1 MTSPTE
7 TDPLAGGR
15 RLLPRMRPRDPHE
28 VGRAASPLELFFDL
42 VFVVAVSLSSQAL
55 HHLESEGHVATGAL
69 SYLMVFF
76 AIWWAWMN
84 FTWFATSFA
93 TDDWLYRLMTIL
105 QMGGVLV
112 LASGAEAAMVHYD
125 FTLVTIG
132 YVVMRLALV
141 GQWLRASRSHPDL
154 RNTAYRYAGGIV
166 AVQVAWVGRLFLPE
180 TAGFGGFFILVAAE
194 VLIPVWAERCGT
206 TPWNPHHV
214 RERYGLF
221 TLILLGESILAA
233 TNAILEA
240 LHEGHHIPDL
250 IGIAACGLIIA
261 AGMWWIY
268 FAHEHQHQPGLG
280 GSLLFGYFHY
290 VIFAAAGAFSAGIE
304 VTIDATTRHTDLPAV
319 LAAGTLTLPIAL
331 FIGSV
336 WWLTLRHGLTNIGSI
351 TVACGVLAT
360 LAATLIPGLVVLGSA
375 IGTIIAVIA
384 SETCRTVAVHG

>member
-1 MTSPTE
+1 
-7 TDPLAGGR
+7 
-15 RLLPRMRPRDPHE
+15 
-28 VGRAASPLELFFDL
+28 

-55 HHLESEGHVATGAL
+55 HYLESEGHVAAGAL

-105 QMGGVLV
+105 QMGGVLI
-112 LASGAEAAMVHYD
+112 LAAGADAAMVRHD

-154 RNTAYRYAGGIV
+154 RNTAYRYASGIV
-166 AVQVAWVGRLFLPE
+166 AVQVAWVGRLLLPE
-180 TAGFGGFFILVAAE
+180 TAGFAGFFILVAAE
-194 VLIPVWAERCGT
+194 VLIPVSAERRGP
-206 TPWNPHHV
+206 TPWNPHHI
-214 RERYGLF
+214 RERYSLF

-233 TNAILEA
+233 TNAILET
-240 LHEGHHIPDL
+240 LHVPDL
-250 IGIAACGLIIA
+250 LGIAACGLIIA

-268 FAHEHQHQPGLG
+268 FAHEHQHRPGLG

-304 VTIDATTRHTDLPAV
+304 VTIDATTGNTGLPAV

-336 WWLTLRHGLTNIGSI
+336 WWLTLRYGLTNIGSL
-351 TVACGVLAT
+351 TVASGTLII
-360 LAATLIPGLVVLGSA
+360 LAATLIPGIAVLGSA
-375 IGTIIAVIA
+375 IGITVAVIA
-384 SETCRTVAVHG
+384 SESCRAGLRGARW